1 MAKPHSKTSKPKAS
15 ALFRRNWVVIA
26 IALLW
31 AAAHQ
36 PAQLDSTSLL
46 IWSLKM
52 LTVAFVIRAAFAI
65 IEPIVRLA
73 VNLALQGVATH
84 PPPEDGL

>member
-1 MAKPHSKTSKPKAS
+1 MAKITSKTKAGV
-15 ALFRRNWVVIA
+15 LFRRNWVVVA
-26 IALLW
+26 ITVLW

-36 PAQLDSTSLL
+36 PEQLDSSSLL
-46 IWSLKM
+46 IWSLEM
-52 LTVAFVIRAAFAI
+52 LTVAFLIRAAFAI
-65 IEPIVRLA
+65 IEPIVKLA